1 MVSGVADPDCSD
13 RYASSRSNCQTG
25 VSMASSGFIPR
36 SSLAIKPPR
45 VTAQR
50 GSHAQSVTL
59 FVRPNAVT
67 GRRITPV
74 APGFAGGFAMA
85 SSGLHFARSLRRIV
99 ETVTRQRESRLQSVG
114 PLSSPQAVSGQ
125 ESVRLQS
132 VPEGRGSAVLDLA
145 AQPARGDARVPAE
158 ETFASGAIVLL
169 RARDPSDMRIYQ
181 THTDAEGRY
190 VFKHIPAGRYL
201 LDASRV
207 NGSNL
212 RCEVSHSN
220 PNCIPITLSDRG
232 EFTQDVV
239 LSN

>member
-1 MVSGVADPDCSD
+1 
-13 RYASSRSNCQTG
+13 
-25 VSMASSGFIPR
+25 
-36 SSLAIKPPR
+36 
-45 VTAQR
+45 
-50 GSHAQSVTL
+50 
-59 FVRPNAVT
+59 
-67 GRRITPV
+67 
-74 APGFAGGFAMA
+74 
-85 SSGLHFARSLRRIV
+85 
-99 ETVTRQRESRLQSVG
+99 
-114 PLSSPQAVSGQ
+114 
-125 ESVRLQS
+125 
-132 VPEGRGSAVLDLA
+132 
-145 AQPARGDARVPAE
+145 
-158 ETFASGAIVLL
+158 
-169 RARDPSDMRIYQ
+169 MRIYQ